1 MVRDRDA
8 FTKTG
13 GQDPEPATVAAPAL
27 SAVQPVTGEGGTG
40 EGGVAAAAAASPVAA
55 GTAQPAQASGEVKE
69 RRTAPWRELPWLTLL
84 LAVGIVAALAFIAGV
99 LVENHHLDAPDKPA
113 PAAAPHTAAAGS

>member
-13 GQDPEPATVAAPAL
+13 GQDPDPATVAAPAL
-27 SAVQPVTGEGGTG
+27 NTAPSAHREEG
-40 EGGVAAAAAASPVAA
+40 AATASPVVD
-55 GTAQPAQASGEVKE
+55 TAVRPAPPSAEHVPGATPAE
-69 RRTAPWRELPWLTLL
+69 RRTVPWRQLPWLTLL

-99 LVENHHLDAPDKPA
+99 LVEQHHLQ
-113 PAAAPHTAAAGS
+113 

>member
-13 GQDPEPATVAAPAL
+13 GQDPDPATVAVPAPNAAPAAPREQDA
-27 SAVQPVTGEGGTG
+27 ST
-40 EGGVAAAAAASPVAA
+40 ASPAVDTAVRPAPPSA
-55 GTAQPAQASGEVKE
+55 GATG
-69 RRTAPWRELPWLTLL
+69 RRTVPWRELPWLTLL

-99 LVENHHLDAPDKPA
+99 LVEQHHLK
-113 PAAAPHTAAAGS
+113 

>member
-27 SAVQPVTGEGGTG
+27 SAVQPVTGEGDI
-40 EGGVAAAAAASPVAA
+40 AAAAAASPVAA
-55 GTAQPAQASGEVKE
+55 GTGQPAQASGEVKE

-99 LVENHHLDAPDKPA
+99 LVENHHLQ
-113 PAAAPHTAAAGS
+113 